1 MVLGLTCVMPH
12 GVATPGKVFPN
23 PCSALAICV
32 FVVAPIN
39 GFTYSDKRFPP
50 RACAPKDHTTAM
62 VSTPACFKFI
72 FISMIFRMIFK

>member
-50 RACAPKDHTTAM
+50 RACTLKAAM
-62 VSTPACFKFI
+62 AAMASTPACFKFN
-72 FISMIFRMIFK
+72 FISMIFCMIFK